1 LNLFRQWTLNEN
13 EEWSKRMK
21 KIMVILMLLAMLMPV
36 ASADIVDDLESD
48 VDEYN
53 DNVAAVPSYLV
64 TLLGDEEIKLV
75 IVDDDGDEV
84 YIKAIT
90 EDASIT
96 TFEEMD
102 EDDDFDASMIVGA
115 NEFTVRSVLSSSD
128 PLSEFIAA
136 KDNGEIVVEPVGVT
150 STVKYTVASV
160 VMEVTSLFGF

>member
-1 LNLFRQWTLNEN
+1 
-13 EEWSKRMK
+13 MK
-21 KIMVILMLLAMLMPV
+21 KIIVILVLLMAMLMPV
-36 ASADIVDDLESD
+36 ASADIVSDLEND
-48 VDEYN
+48 VDQYN
-53 DNVAAVPSYLV
+53 ANVAAVPSYLV
-64 TLLGDEEIKLV
+64 TLLGDEDIKLV

-90 EDASIT
+90 EDAVIT
-96 TFEEMD
+96 TFEEIDDD
-102 EDDDFDASMIVGA
+102 EDFDATMVVGA
-115 NEFTVRSVLSSSD
+115 NEFTVRSVLRSSD

>member
-1 LNLFRQWTLNEN
+1 
-13 EEWSKRMK
+13 MK
-21 KIMVILMLLAMLMPV
+21 NIIVFSLLLMMLLMPI
-36 ASADIVDDLESD
+36 ASADIVNDLEND

-53 DNVAAVPSYLV
+53 ANVAAVPSYLV
-64 TLLGDEEIKLV
+64 TLLGDEDIKLV

-90 EDASIT
+90 EDAVIT
-96 TFEEMD
+96 TFEEID
-102 EDDDFDASMIVGA
+102 EDEDFDASMVVGA
-115 NEFTVRSVLSSSD
+115 NEFTVRSVLRASD

-160 VMEVTSLFGF
+160 VMDVTSLFGF

>member
-1 LNLFRQWTLNEN
+1 
-13 EEWSKRMK
+13 MK
-21 KIMVILMLLAMLMPV
+21 QIIVILILLMAMLVPV
-36 ASADIVDDLESD
+36 ASADIVDDLEND

-53 DNVAAVPSYLV
+53 ANVAAVPSYLV
-64 TLLGDEEIKLV
+64 TLLGDETIKLV

-90 EDASIT
+90 EDAVIT
-96 TFEEMD
+96 TFEEVD
-102 EDDDFDASMIVGA
+102 DDDDFGATMVVGA
-115 NEFTVRSVLSSSD
+115 NEFTVRSVLRASD

-160 VMEVTSLFGF
+160 VMDVTSLFGF